1 MKIASLIAR
10 ILLGALF
17 VFAGANH
24 LFNFFGKQPLPAGVA
39 GQFLGAM
46 INSGYMSFVGV
57 CEVAPGLC
65 LLFNRFVPLGL
76 VVLAAVIVNILV
88 VDVLMAPIGLPVGV
102 VVVVLWCLTA
112 WRVRSALF
120 PLLWRRVE
128 N

>member
-24 LFNFFGKQPLPAGVA
+24 LFNFFGKQPLPPGVA

-46 INSGYMSFVGV
+46 ISSGYMYFIGF
-57 CEVAPGLC
+57 CQVAAGLM

-76 VVLAAVIVNILV
+76 VILAPVIVNILV
-88 VDVLMAPIGLPVGV
+88 VDILMAPIGLPVGV
-102 VVVVLWCLTA
+102 LVVILWCLTA
-112 WRVRSALF
+112 WRVRSMLH
-120 PLLWRRVE
+120 PLLTRRVAD
-128 N
+128 

>member
-24 LFNFFGKQPLPAGVA
+24 LFNFFGKQPLPPGAG

-46 INSGYMSFVGV
+46 IATGYMSFIGV
-57 CEVAPGLC
+57 CEVAPGLM

-76 VVLAAVIVNILV
+76 MVLAAVIVNILV

-102 VVVVLWCLTA
+102 VIVILWCLTA

-120 PLLWRRVE
+120 PLLLRRVAD
-128 N
+128 